1 MNSDAVTL
9 ALLKVEDAGEIYK
22 IVDRNRDH
30 FRTFLSW
37 VDGCTDASHVT
48 QSIAD
53 SVAKGE
59 SRYGI
64 LFHGQLVGTISFH
77 GTDKSNMTDSI
88 GYWLDAEHQGRGI
101 MTVATHQLLAI
112 GFGQLGLNTVR
123 IKCAVDNVASRAI
136 PERLG
141 FALEGILRQ
150 NQYLNGAYVDMA
162 LYSLLASEYNAHH

>member
-9 ALLKVEDAGEIYK
+9 VLLKVENADELFK

-37 VDGCTDASHVT
+37 VDSCTDVSNVT
-48 QSIAD
+48 KSISD

-59 SRYGI
+59 HRYGI
-64 LFHGQLVGTISFH
+64 FLHGQLVGTINLH
-77 GTDKSNMTDSI
+77 GTDKSNMTDGI
-88 GYWLDAEHQGRGI
+88 GYWLDAEHQGKGI
-101 MTVATHQLLAI
+101 MTIATQQLLAI
-112 GFGQLGLNTVR
+112 GFSTLGLNTIR

-162 LYSLLASEYNAHH
+162 LYSLLACEYKASH